1 MKVSGL
7 MKNRIH
13 IVVLG
18 CCLLLA
24 GGIVSGV
31 ACGAAFAQGRPGGGP
46 GGGGMGGRPTF
57 GEPGSG
63 FPGGG
68 PLNRGGYPTSPGG
81 VNGGSSRRPDGGA
94 NGGARGLQLG
104 PPGRWW
110 DDKGFAK
117 TLGLSKDQQKKMDAV
132 FNANK
137 GSILES
143 YKALQKEESRL
154 QAIAREKTL
163 DEAKIFAGIDSV
175 AQARAGLEKANAHM
189 LLLIRQEMDADQ
201 NARMD
206 RYRDQASDE

>member
-1 MKVSGL
+1 M
-7 MKNRIH
+7 
-13 IVVLG
+13 
-18 CCLLLA
+18 
-24 GGIVSGV
+24 
-31 ACGAAFAQGRPGGGP
+31 
-46 GGGGMGGRPTF
+46 
-57 GEPGSG
+57 
-63 FPGGG
+63 
-68 PLNRGGYPTSPGG
+68 
-81 VNGGSSRRPDGGA
+81 NGGSNGGA

-154 QAIAREKTL
+154 QATAREKKL

-206 RYRDQASDE
+206 KYRDQASDE

>member
-1 MKVSGL
+1 M
-7 MKNRIH
+7 
-13 IVVLG
+13 
-18 CCLLLA
+18 
-24 GGIVSGV
+24 
-31 ACGAAFAQGRPGGGP
+31 
-46 GGGGMGGRPTF
+46 
-57 GEPGSG
+57 
-63 FPGGG
+63 
-68 PLNRGGYPTSPGG
+68 
-81 VNGGSSRRPDGGA
+81 
-94 NGGARGLQLG
+94 QLG

-143 YKALQKEESRL
+143 YKALEKEESRL
-154 QAIAREKTL
+154 QAVAREKKL

-206 RYRDQASDE
+206 KYRDQASDE